1 MNWEMSLLWGRWG
14 KRRKRKSKP
23 LEEKESGQ
31 SKSEAHLTLEYS
43 TFEDQH
49 KLKIGGLILP
59 VVNKRA
65 FLFLPFS

>member
-1 MNWEMSLLWGRWG
+1 MEKWVCCEGGGGNKG
-14 KRRKRKSKP
+14 RKRKSKR

-49 KLKIGGLILP
+49 KLKNRRL
-59 VVNKRA
+59 NSSYCK
-65 FLFLPFS
+65 